1 MKNKYKFL
9 KNNTAT
15 LTKYWNYRL
24 INNNKKKFIIL
35 EFLKR
40 LLNFFLKYIGLFVIE
55 TIYLH
60 KIDQYRYTS
69 NYKILKIRNKNICL
83 FLISYF
89 SNFGVNF
96 KINSLRESIKNYE
109 KIFRSDQIK
118 NFNLNGG
125 MGFNNGLILF
135 CIVSYLNPK
144 VLIESGVFRG
154 FTTVLL
160 DKATADEAE
169 ILCFDINLSRNEY
182 KSKKTKH
189 YNLDIEETPKI
200 NFQKVDFALFDDHVS
215 HYDRLKFCLLNKIN
229 AVILDDDVGL
239 TQVHSDGWP
248 PLPTASMIYNYNK
261 IPKKF
266 NWYSYDQKGSANITS
281 LRVND
286 IINYYNYIPLPS
298 LSKFTGYKDSSFTSL
313 LLRKKN

>member
-1 MKNKYKFL
+1 MKKKYKFL

-24 INNNKKKFIIL
+24 INKDKNSFIIL
-35 EFLKR
+35 NFLKR
-40 LLNFFLKYIGLFVIE
+40 LLNFFLKYIGLTVIE
-55 TIYLH
+55 GNFFN

-69 NYKILKIRNKNICL
+69 NYKILKIRNENICL

-89 SNFGVNF
+89 SNFGLNF
-96 KINSLRESIKNYE
+96 KMNSLRKSIMNYE
-109 KIFRSDQIK
+109 KIFRSDLIK

-154 FTTVLL
+154 FTSVLL
-160 DKATADEAE
+160 DKATTNDAK
-169 ILCFDINLSRNEY
+169 ILCFDINLSRNQY
-182 KSKKTKH
+182 KSKKIKY
-189 YNLDIEETPKI
+189 YNSDVEETAKI
-200 NFQKVDFALFDDHVS
+200 NFQNVDFALFDDHVS
-215 HYDRLKFCLLNKIN
+215 HYDRLKFCLINKIN
-229 AVILDDDVGL
+229 AIILDDDVGL

-248 PLPTASMIYNYNK
+248 PIPTASMIYNYSK

-266 NWYSYDQKGSANITS
+266 NWYSHDQTGSANITS
-281 LRVND
+281 LRVNH

-298 LSKFTGYKDSSFTSL
+298 LSEFTGYKDSSFTSL
-313 LLRKKN
+313 ILRKKN

>member
-1 MKNKYKFL
+1 MKKKYKFL
-9 KNNTAT
+9 KNNFSTE
-15 LTKYWNYRL
+15 TKYWNYSL
-24 INNNKKKFIIL
+24 INKKSFIIL
-35 EFLKR
+35 KFLKR

-69 NYKILKIRNKNICL
+69 NFKILKIRNENICL

-89 SNFGVNF
+89 SNYGVNF

-109 KIFRSDQIK
+109 KIFRSDRIN

-125 MGFNNGLILF
+125 MGYNNGLILF
-135 CIVSYLNPK
+135 CVVSYLNPK

-154 FTTVLL
+154 FTTMLL
-160 DKATADEAE
+160 DKATADDAE
-169 ILCFDINLSRNEY
+169 ILCFDINLSANVY
-182 KSKKTKH
+182 KSKKTKY
-189 YNLDIEETPKI
+189 YNLDIEENSKV

-215 HYDRLKFCLLNKIN
+215 HYDRLKFCLFNKIN
-229 AVILDDDVGL
+229 AIILDDDVGL

-248 PLPTASMIYNYNK
+248 PIPTASMIYNYSK

-266 NWYSYDQKGSANITS
+266 NWYSYNQVGSANISS
-281 LRVND
+281 LKVND
-286 IINYYNYIPLPS
+286 IINFYKYIPLPS
-298 LSKFTGYKDSSFTSL
+298 LNNFTGYKDSSFSSL